1 MPAPLSIDLRQRII
15 SAYQGKEG
23 SLQQLA
29 KRFKVSLSFI
39 RDLTRRHR
47 ELGTIEPKPHG
58 GGAVA
63 KISTEHLPLLTA
75 LVNEQPDML
84 LTELCTRFAQKTN
97 IEVSISTMHRAIQ
110 SLNLTFKKK
119 H

>member
-1 MPAPLSIDLRQRII
+1 MPAPLSIDLRTRII

-23 SLQQLA
+23 SLRQLA
-29 KRFKVSLSFI
+29 KRFKVSLSFV

-63 KISTEHLPLLTA
+63 WVTVFVKDSGISPEKGKNKKGSRTQNRVKDLSIVLRLLSCGS
-75 LVNEQPDML
+75 LGVND
-84 LTELCTRFAQKTN
+84 
-97 IEVSISTMHRAIQ
+97 
-110 SLNLTFKKK
+110 
-119 H
+119 